1 MSAVEQRAAPRV
13 TEVRNGLGSD
23 DIDPAVHDKRWWV
36 LGVLCLSMT
45 IIVMDNTILNVAIP
59 SLIKDLDAT
68 NSQVQWIIDSYTIV
82 FAGLLLTTGSLS
94 DRFGRKGAL
103 QVGIVL
109 FMLGSALSALAT
121 TATYLIITRAFMG
134 IGGALIMPSTL
145 SLLTNTFRDPKER
158 GRAIAIWA
166 GFSGVGVALGPV
178 IGGLLLQHF
187 SWASVFWVNV
197 PIGTVA
203 LISGVFLLPTSKETK
218 TDRLDPLGSILSML
232 GLGAL
237 LYGIIEVPAKGWSNL
252 EVQAGFV
259 VGVLAVIA
267 FITWELRT
275 SHPML
280 DMRFFKNPRFTAA
293 NMAITLTFFA
303 MFGSLFLM
311 AQYWQ
316 FVHGYTALQAGIRLI
331 PYAAGMMIVAPMS
344 ARVVERIGS
353 KRVMTIGLCTVT
365 VALLLM
371 SLLQRDTP
379 YVIAILPFVLM
390 SAGVGFTMPPAT
402 ESIMGSL
409 PRDKAGVGSAVN
421 DTTRQM
427 GGAVGVALIGSVVAS
442 IFASEVDGLTSRFD
456 ISRVQLAEARSSLGS
471 ALKVASTLGDQANGF
486 TIGVK
491 DAFVSGLH
499 SGLRLA
505 AGVVVCAAVVVWR
518 YLPARAADHVDAI
531 SPSNAEF
538 ASIEMETGA
547 TLGGAVAAGVVAERA
562 VAESDAISDSVS
574 VGE

>member
-1 MSAVEQRAAPRV
+1 VSGQ
-13 TEVRNGLGSD
+13 TTGFD
-23 DIDPAVHDKRWWV
+23 DVDPAVHDKRWWV

-59 SLIKDLDAT
+59 SLINDLDAT

-82 FAGLLLTTGSLS
+82 FAGLLLTTGSIS

-109 FMLGSALSALAT
+109 FMLGSALSALASS
-121 TATYLIITRAFMG
+121 ATYLIVTRAFMG

-178 IGGLLLQHF
+178 IGGLLLEHF

-197 PIGTVA
+197 PLGAVA
-203 LISGVFLLPTSKETK
+203 LLAGIFLLPTSKESK
-218 TDRLDPLGSILSML
+218 SDRLDPIGSILSML

-237 LYGIIEVPAKGWSNL
+237 LYGIIEVPAKGWSNH
-252 EVQAGFV
+252 EVQAGFI
-259 VGVLAVIA
+259 VGVLAVISFVA
-267 FITWELRT
+267 WELRT
-275 SHPML
+275 DHPML

-293 NMAITLTFFA
+293 NMAVTLTFFA

-365 VALLLM
+365 LALLLM
-371 SLLQRDTP
+371 SLLRRDTP
-379 YVIAILPFVLM
+379 YAIAILPFILM

-427 GGAVGVALIGSVVAS
+427 GGAVGVALIGSVVAT
-442 IFASEVDGLTSRFD
+442 IFAGKVDGVAARFD
-456 ISRVQLAEARSSLGS
+456 IVGDNLTEARSSLGS
-471 ALKVASTLGDQANGF
+471 ALKVAATLGDRADGF

-491 DAFVSGLH
+491 DAFMSGLH
-499 SGLRLA
+499 AGLRLA
-505 AGVVVCAAVVVWR
+505 ACVVVCAAVVVWR
-518 YLPARAADHVDAI
+518 YLPARAADHVDNITTA
-531 SPSNAEF
+531 PSELA
-538 ASIEMETGA
+538 A
-547 TLGGAVAAGVVAERA
+547 TEIGTRATAG
-562 VAESDAISDSVS
+562 SVTA
-574 VGE
+574 GR

>member
-1 MSAVEQRAAPRV
+1 MSF
-13 TEVRNGLGSD
+13 GSD
-23 DIDPAVHDKRWWV
+23 DVDPAVHDKRWWV

-59 SLIKDLDAT
+59 SLINDLDAT

-82 FAGLLLTTGSLS
+82 FAGLLLTTGSIS

-121 TATYLIITRAFMG
+121 SATYLIATRAFMG

-178 IGGLLLQHF
+178 IGGLLLEHS

-197 PIGTVA
+197 PIGMIALVA
-203 LISGVFLLPTSKETK
+203 GIFLLPTSKETK
-218 TDRLDPLGSILSML
+218 TDRLDPIGSLLSML

-237 LYGIIEVPAKGWSNL
+237 LYGIIEVPVKGWSNH
-252 EVQAGFV
+252 EVQAAFV
-259 VGVLAVIA
+259 VGVLAVA
-267 FITWELRT
+267 TFVMWELRT
-275 SHPML
+275 DHPML

-293 NMAITLTFFA
+293 NMAVTLTFFA

-344 ARVVERIGS
+344 ARVVEKIGS

-371 SLLQRDTP
+371 SLLRRDTP
-379 YVIAILPFVLM
+379 YAIAILPFILM

-442 IFASEVDGLTSRFD
+442 IFANKVDGVAARFGVVGGDLT
-456 ISRVQLAEARSSLGS
+456 EARSSLGS
-471 ALKVASTLGDQANGF
+471 ALKVAGRLDQDSAGF

-491 DAFVSGLH
+491 DAFMSGLH
-499 SGLRLA
+499 AGLRLA
-505 AGVVVCAAVVVWR
+505 ACVVVCAAIVVWR
-518 YLPARAADHVDAI
+518 YLPARATDENEDI
-531 SPSNAEF
+531 SF
-538 ASIEMETGA
+538 ASSELAASEVEAGS
-547 TLGGAVAAGVVAERA
+547 TLGGAVATGSVA
-562 VAESDAISDSVS
+562 
-574 VGE
+574 VGQ